1 LGRKLAVII
10 GITALTLGSASTAL
24 AHVTVQ
30 PEEAV
35 VGSFARFVVRVPNER
50 DGASTTKIEME
61 LPPLPFVSFQPK
73 PGWKRTIEMRTLD
86 EPLEVFGDNITEVVG
101 RVTWS
106 GGKIGPGEFDEFGF
120 SARVPEVEST
130 LEFPAIQT
138 YSNGEVVRW
147 IGPAESEE
155 PAAQVRP
162 VDIGAA
168 EGEGE
173 LAVLAQAAQG
183 EGSAS
188 PSSSDEDEEGIDLGI
203 VLGGLGTLLG
213 GIALGRTWRRGA

>member
-1 LGRKLAVII
+1 MRRKLAF
-10 GITALTLGSASTAL
+10 ITFVATLVFGSTGTAL

-35 VGSFARFVVRVPNER
+35 AGSFARFDVRVPNER
-50 DGASTTKIEME
+50 DEASTTKVEME

-106 GGKIGPGEFDEFGF
+106 GGRIEPGEFDEFGL
-120 SARVPEVEST
+120 SARVPEEESV
-130 LEFPAIQT
+130 LEFPTIQT

-147 IGPAESEE
+147 IGPADSEE
-155 PAAQVRP
+155 PAALVTT
-162 VDIGAA
+162 VDIGAG

-173 LAVLAQAAQG
+173 LAVLAQTAEG
-183 EGSAS
+183 NGSAS
-188 PSSSDEDEEGIDLGI
+188 PSSSDENGEGIDLGV

-213 GIALGRTWRRGA
+213 GVALGRTLRRRS